1 MAEGGPSPADGER
14 NIRVRVERAAG
25 GVVWVTLHRPQAR
38 NALSRALNLELRQL
52 AVELGEDREARAV
65 VLTGAGGAFSAGAD
79 LKERRGVAAA
89 DSGPYVD
96 AISGAITAWAE
107 MPRPTIAAMSGPALG
122 GGLELALACDFR
134 IAADDAVMGLSEVRL
149 GIMPGAGGTQ
159 RLARL
164 VGVARAKEL
173 VLTGRRIDAR
183 RALEIGL
190 VARVV
195 PAAELHAAAEELAA
209 ELAGCAPLSVA
220 MAKQAI
226 DQGIDLPLEQALALE
241 RRCYDVTLHSEDRN
255 EGLRAF
261 AEKRAPRFRGE

>member
-1 MAEGGPSPADGER
+1 MTAGSQSGDG
-14 NIRVRVERAAG
+14 RAAG
-25 GVVWVTLHRPQAR
+25 GIRVERGKGGAVWVTLDRPEAK
-38 NALSRALNLELRQL
+38 NALSRAVNLELQRL
-52 AVELGEDREARAV
+52 AVELGQDAGVRAV
-65 VLTGAGGAFSAGAD
+65 VLTGAPGAFSAGAD

-89 DSGPYVD
+89 DTGPYVD

-107 MPRPTIAAMSGPALG
+107 MPRPTIAAIGGVALG

-134 IAADDAVMGLSEVRL
+134 IASEEAVMGLSEVRL

-164 VGVARAKEL
+164 LGAARAKEL

-190 VARVV
+190 LSRVV
-195 PAAELHAAAEELAA
+195 PAAELRAAAEELAA
-209 ELAGCAPLSVA
+209 ELGSCAPLSVA
-220 MAKQAI
+220 MAKKAI
-226 DQGIDLPLEQALALE
+226 DQGIDLPIDQALALE
-241 RRCYDVTLHSEDRN
+241 RRCYDVTLYSEDRN

-261 AEKRAPRFRGE
+261 AEKRPPRFTGR